1 MDMGATIRQVAA
13 AVALAALIAVP
24 AAAEPQIGQVA
35 QKDFLGAA
43 GTRVTGERRD
53 LYWNVDV
60 FAGETVTTG
69 GGATTR
75 LQFLDKTNLYV
86 GASSTVVLDKFV
98 YDPDRKVGEGLIT
111 LTAGAFRFVSGQIQN
126 KEEVVLRTP
135 TVGLVIRGTN
145 LVIFVTDDGTTEV
158 NVNDGEVEALV
169 CENPRPVGVLR
180 GQSLL
185 VAANCDSSVG
195 NERPVGST
203 VPSMP
208 EALSGIAPA
217 AGGDEA
223 GSGHEDKDRAQRADT
238 AGGSIGGGA
247 IGGGVAAPD

>member
-1 MDMGATIRQVAA
+1 MGAMIRQAA
-13 AVALAALIAVP
+13 AGALLAALIAAP

-35 QKDFLGAA
+35 QKEYLGAA
-43 GTRVTGERRD
+43 GTRVTGERHD

-69 GGATTR
+69 KGTTR
-75 LQFLDKTNLYV
+75 LQFLDKTDLYV
-86 GASSTVVLDKFV
+86 GANSTVVLDKFV
-98 YDPDRKVGEGLIT
+98 YDPDRKIGAGVIT
-111 LTAGAFRFVSGQIQN
+111 LTAGAFRFVSGQIEN
-126 KEEVVLRTP
+126 KEEVQLRTP

-158 NVNDGEVEALV
+158 NVNDGAVEALV
-169 CENPRPVGVLR
+169 CESTRPVDVRR

-185 VAANCDSSVG
+185 IAANCDSSVG
-195 NERPVGST
+195 NERAVGST

-208 EALSGIAPA
+208 EDLSGIAPA

-223 GSGHEDKDRAQRADT
+223 GSGHEDKDREQQADN
-238 AGGSIGGGA
+238 AVGSIGGG
-247 IGGGVAAPD
+247 IGGGVAPD

>member
-1 MDMGATIRQVAA
+1 MGATIRQVAA
-13 AVALAALIAVP
+13 GLALAVLIAAP

-69 GGATTR
+69 SGATTR
-75 LQFLDKTNLYV
+75 LQFLDKTDLYV
-86 GASSTVVLDKFV
+86 GANSTVVLDKFV
-98 YDPDRKVGEGLIT
+98 YDPVRKVGAGVLT

-126 KEEVVLRTP
+126 KEEVELRTP

-145 LVIFVTDDGTTEV
+145 LVIFVTEDGTTEV

-169 CENPRPVGVLR
+169 CESTRPVGVRR

-185 VAANCDSSVG
+185 IAANCDSSVG
-195 NERPVGST
+195 NER
-203 VPSMP
+203 
-208 EALSGIAPA
+208 
-217 AGGDEA
+217 
-223 GSGHEDKDRAQRADT
+223 
-238 AGGSIGGGA
+238 
-247 IGGGVAAPD
+247 

>member
-1 MDMGATIRQVAA
+1 MAAIIRQVVAGL
-13 AVALAALIAVP
+13 ALAVLMAAPV
-24 AAAEPQIGQVA
+24 AAEPQIGQVA

-69 GGATTR
+69 SGATTR
-75 LQFLDKTNLYV
+75 LQFLDKTDLYV
-86 GASSTVVLDKFV
+86 GANSTVVLDKFV
-98 YDPDRKVGEGLIT
+98 YDPETKVGAGVIT
-111 LTAGAFRFVSGQIQN
+111 LTAGAFRFIGGQIQN
-126 KEEVVLRTP
+126 KEEVELRTP

-145 LVIFVTDDGTTEV
+145 LVIFVTEDGTTEV
-158 NVNDGEVEALV
+158 NVNDGAVEALV
-169 CENPRPVGVLR
+169 CESTRPVGVRR

-185 VAANCDSSVG
+185 IAANCDSSVG
-195 NERPVGST
+195 NERAVGST

-208 EALSGIAPA
+208 EDLSGIAPA

-223 GSGHEDKDRAQRADT
+223 GSGHEDKDRAGGPPDT
-238 AGGSIGGGA
+238 AGGSVGGGA
-247 IGGGVAAPD
+247 IGGGPAPPD

>member
-1 MDMGATIRQVAA
+1 MGATIRQAA
-13 AVALAALIAVP
+13 AGAALAVLIAAP

-35 QKDFLGAA
+35 QKEYLGAA
-43 GTRVTGERRD
+43 GTRVTGERHD

-75 LQFLDKTNLYV
+75 LQFLDKTDLYV
-86 GASSTVVLDKFV
+86 GANSTVVLDKFV
-98 YDPDRKVGEGLIT
+98 YDPERKIGSGVIT

-126 KEEVVLRTP
+126 KEEIELRTP

-145 LVIFVTDDGTTEV
+145 LVIFVTEDGTTEV

-169 CENPRPVGVLR
+169 CDNPRAVAARR
-180 GQSLL
+180 GQQLL
-185 VAANCDSSVG
+185 VTAQCDSSVG
-195 NERPVGST
+195 NERAVGST

-208 EALSGIAPA
+208 EDLSGVAPA

-223 GSGHEDKDRAQRADT
+223 GSGHEDKDREQRADS
-238 AGGSIGGGA
+238 AGGSIGGG
-247 IGGGVAAPD
+247 IGGGVAPD

>member
-1 MDMGATIRQVAA
+1 MGATIRQ
-13 AVALAALIAVP
+13 AVAGLALAVLFAAP

-35 QKDFLGAA
+35 QKDFRGAA

-75 LQFLDKTNLYV
+75 LQFLDKTDLYV
-86 GASSTVVLDKFV
+86 GANSTVVLDKFV
-98 YDPDRKVGEGLIT
+98 YDPVRKVGAGVLT

-126 KEEVVLRTP
+126 KEEIELRTP

-145 LVIFVTDDGTTEV
+145 LVIFVTEDGTTEV

-169 CENPRPVGVLR
+169 CDNPRSVGVRR

-185 VAANCDSSVG
+185 IAANCDSSVG
-195 NERPVGST
+195 NERQVGST

-208 EALSGIAPA
+208 EDLSGIAPA
-217 AGGDEA
+217 AGGEA
-223 GSGHEDKDRAQRADT
+223 GSGHEDKDRVAGGPPDT
-238 AGGSIGGGA
+238 AAGSVGGGA
-247 IGGGVAAPD
+247 IGGGPAPN